1 MATARKG
8 KKSNIGTA
16 SMALGMAVA
25 GGFVGNRASTFL
37 ESQSFLAG
45 NEAYAP
51 AIVGIASFGAYLYL
65 PDSVKS
71 VAFGAS
77 IVALTDFIEG
87 YINEA
92 TASGAT
98 VQGRF
103 NNSMGFVSRIREGQ
117 DSEGVPAYG
126 GGAIR

>member
-1 MATARKG
+1 MATAKKS
-8 KKSNIGTA
+8 KKSNIGQA
-16 SMALGMAVA
+16 SMSLGMAVA

-45 NEAYAP
+45 YESFAP
-51 AIVGIASFGAYLYL
+51 AIVGLASFGAYLYL
-65 PDSVKS
+65 PDSVKP

-77 IVALTDFIEG
+77 IVALTDYIEG
-87 YINEA
+87 YINDA
-92 TASGAT
+92 TATPA

-103 NNSMGFVSRIREGQ
+103 NNSMGFVPRIREGQ
-117 DSEGVPAYG
+117 NEEGVPTYG